1 MAFKNIVFD
10 IDGTLTDTEEAILSA
25 LKEAVE
31 AETGNKVEYEDLKFS
46 FGIPGAETVKILKC
60 PDTEKALKL
69 WEDNVIKYKDKIT
82 VFNGI
87 EELLKKLKNSGYKLG
102 VVTSKN
108 RYELETQFEPY
119 GLSDYFDIEVC
130 SDDTLKHKPDG
141 EPLKFYIS
149 KSGADYKET
158 LYIGDSIYD
167 MQCAKNAGVVSA
179 LAVWGSK
186 TKNIPADFY
195 LEEPSDL
202 LKILE

>member
-108 RYELETQFEPY
+108 R
-119 GLSDYFDIEVC
+119 
-130 SDDTLKHKPDG
+130 
-141 EPLKFYIS
+141 
-149 KSGADYKET
+149 
-158 LYIGDSIYD
+158 
-167 MQCAKNAGVVSA
+167 
-179 LAVWGSK
+179 
-186 TKNIPADFY
+186 
-195 LEEPSDL
+195 
-202 LKILE
+202 